1 MRISVALGIAGFCSL
16 LANGV
21 GADDGLKLSLSLS
34 SPSGTATPVVRPALL
49 PRPVPARPSIMDYR
63 IGTEDLLEIKV
74 FGVDQLSSTVRVDA
88 RGMISMPLIGP
99 VPIAGLTVPE
109 AQAAVTGRL
118 AESYLQ
124 DPQVSIF
131 VKEFTTQR
139 VTIEGAVNRP
149 GIYPLKGQTTLLIAL
164 ALAGGQGRFSEM
176 NEVVIFR
183 ADANGKRVAK
193 VYDVERIRRGEVED
207 PAVLNEDLVVVN
219 RSAGRVA
226 IRDSF
231 LGDLFDIVNP
241 FRYAPTP

>member
-1 MRISVALGIAGFCSL
+1 MKTSAAAGMACCCFLFAS
-16 LANGV
+16 AVRG
-21 GADDGLKLSLSLS
+21 DDGLKLSLSLS
-34 SPSGTATPVVRPALL
+34 TPTGAAVSMPRPAVV
-49 PRPVPARPSIMDYR
+49 PRAAFAGASVMDYR

-88 RGMISMPLIGP
+88 RGIISMPLIGM

-109 AQAAVTGRL
+109 AQAAITARL

-124 DPQVSIF
+124 NPQVSVFI
-131 VKEFTTQR
+131 KEFTTQR

-183 ADANGKRVAK
+183 TDATGKRLATI
-193 VYDVERIRRGEVED
+193 YDVERIRRGEIED

-219 RSAGRVA
+219 RSPGRVA

-241 FRYAPTP
+241 FRYVPTP